1 MADFDKISINR
12 TYYDVK
18 DTTARQQITDMQ
30 QQINDLRQGDKKY
43 YIFQAD
49 SYGDEQGEWPYL
61 LAQIM
66 GLRPDQY
73 TIIADGGDGFS
84 TKGIA
89 NNLFWNTLQA
99 QANKVPD
106 KNAVTDIVVCGG
118 RNDCY
123 NDSHDSILN
132 GMTTYNTIAKGLFP
146 NASLHIG
153 FIGWDLNTTELDD
166 NKELWLANACVSY
179 IDWCSKNGV
188 HYLAG
193 VEYVMHNSAL
203 YQDDGKHP
211 NSLGSALIAGAI
223 CNALVHG
230 AADVQYAWQGV
241 ECTPSGICTSL
252 GGLTLGEKLDNGIVT
267 FWPSQ
272 YKTIITT
279 TPTSIVL
286 DGDSQYEIGDCPVK
300 YFNGAAYGLHAF
312 PVTTI
317 IQTSDSLY
325 YVVPANLTVYRRKL
339 YYKGV
344 FVHNNA
350 YLTANNVNAIQLFP
364 AGPVSFDTMS

>member
-12 TYYDVK
+12 TYYNVK
-18 DTTARQQITDMQ
+18 DTTARQQIDE
-30 QQINDLRQGDKKY
+30 LRQGDKKY

-66 GLRPDQY
+66 GLNPDQY

-99 QANKVPD
+99 QSNKVPN

-118 RNDCY
+118 RNEFY
-123 NDSHDSILN
+123 NDSHDSIIN
-132 GMTTYNTIAKGLFP
+132 GMSTYNTIAKGLFP
-146 NASLHIG
+146 NATLHIG
-153 FIGWDLNTTELDD
+153 FIGWDLNTTEVND

-179 IDWCSKNGV
+179 IDWCSKNGA

-203 YQDDGKHP
+203 YQEDGKHP

-241 ECTPSGICTSL
+241 ECTPSGICTDL
-252 GGLTLGEKLDNGIVT
+252 AGFTMGEKLDNGIVT
-267 FWPSQ
+267 CWPAQ
-272 YKTIITT
+272 YRAYIKT
-279 TPTSIVL
+279 TPTSITL
-286 DGDSQYEIGDCPVK
+286 DGDAKYEIANCPVK
-300 YFNGAAYGLHAF
+300 YFNGAAYGLHDF
-312 PVTTI
+312 PVISVIATNDA
-317 IQTSDSLY
+317 QYYMAPASLI
-325 YVVPANLTVYRRKL
+325 VNKRKL
-339 YYKGV
+339 YYRGL
-344 FVHNNA
+344 FVHNNS
-350 YLTANNVNAIQLFP
+350 YLTANNVTTIQLF
-364 AGPVSFDTMS
+364 ASGPVSFDTMS